1 MAYRNGTYIAFHAN
15 GSTDPTA
22 SDIKFYNLMK
32 AWMNK
37 TDDDFSFINSHD
49 KTSAVRDGSKK
60 ATLRSRLV
68 ARMKN
73 SKHLVLIIG
82 KTTKYDTDWVP
93 FEIEYAIDKCKLP
106 LIIVYVSSI
115 YDTGYAVRNPK
126 ALSHHWPNSLKQRI
140 ENGSVNAI
148 HIPFKKASLIDAI
161 GQFDLKNQPA
171 GGGYGTYN
179 EQANLS
185 FGLK

>member
-15 GSTDPTA
+15 GMTDPTA

-32 AWMNK
+32 AWTNK

-49 KTSAVRDGSKK
+49 KTSAVRDGSKRE
-60 ATLRSRLV
+60 TLRSRLV
-68 ARMKN
+68 SRLNN

-82 KTTKYDTDWVP
+82 KTTKDDTDWVP
-93 FEIEYAIDKCKLP
+93 FEIEHAIDKCKLP
-106 LIIVYVSSI
+106 VIVVYASSI
-115 YDTGYAVRNPK
+115 YDTDYAVREPDK
-126 ALSHHWPNSLKQRI
+126 LSHYWPESLKQRI

-148 HIPFKKASLIDAI
+148 HIPYKKAPLIDAI
-161 GQFDLKNQPA
+161 SQFDVKKQPL
-171 GGGYGTYN
+171 GGGYGIYS
-179 EQANLS
+179 EEANLS